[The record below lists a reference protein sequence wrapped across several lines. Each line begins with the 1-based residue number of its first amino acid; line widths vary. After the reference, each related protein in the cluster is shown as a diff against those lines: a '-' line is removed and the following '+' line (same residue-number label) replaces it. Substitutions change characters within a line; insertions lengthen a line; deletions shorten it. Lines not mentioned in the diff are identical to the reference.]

1 MTAYDANAELAGS
14 PTAGSE
20 PSDSLP
26 VTERGSEHVD
36 PRSASHSAEHILNAV
51 MQRDFGTGRSVEV
64 HFGEKKTK
72 VDYCV
77 PRPLREVEVREIEA
91 AVNAEIAKDHP
102 VTSFVVPRAEAERR
116 YDMGKVPAAA
126 DPIRIV
132 QIGDLDAIPCVGEH
146 VERTSEIGR
155 FEIRSAE
162 MRGDDRIR
170 IRFRLR
176 DRPKGAA

>member
-1 MTAYDANAELAGS
+1 MRDGS
-14 PTAGSE
+14 Q
-20 PSDSLP
+20 
-26 VTERGSEHVD
+26 D
-36 PRSASHSAEHILNAV
+36 PLRAVHTAEHILNAV

-72 VDYCV
+72 VDYRV
-77 PRPLREVEVREIEA
+77 PRPLGEAEVREIEA

-116 YDMGKVPAAA
+116 YGMDKVPAAS

-132 QIGDLDAIPCVGEH
+132 QIGDLDVIPCVGKH
-146 VERTSEIGR
+146 VERTSQIGR

-170 IRFRLR
+170 IRFRLL
-176 DRPKGAA
+176 DRAKGAS